1 MDSRLYSAATTGT
14 NLDLFNQFKHKLGD
28 EKAGSGD
35 TVLHVAS
42 QFGQLEVVKRI
53 LSLNQQL
60 LLESNVKYEYALHL
74 AARGG
79 HSSIVRELIHCAK
92 QMPPGPGD
100 IEKGSTDGEERAK
113 GKIMKSETYGNRYTP
128 LHEAVRSRHV
138 DVVKMLIEEDP
149 EYSYIPEYNREMQ
162 ETPLYLAARRG
173 FDELVEVI
181 LKKCKSPAYSGPNGK
196 TALHGAVISN
206 SKRCVV
212 LLLNWKTD
220 IVKEEDSNGQTPLH
234 FVAHLGY
241 ADLVSSLLLSDK
253 SVAYIK
259 DYESNTAIHIA
270 ANRGHVSVL
279 KEIMSQ
285 CPDSWNMEGCNN
297 QNILHMAVKHQQKN
311 VIEYIL
317 KECPIID
324 ALINQIDYD
333 GNTPLHLLSISNYS
347 LPQLILHP
355 MADKGVSNYDKMTPL
370 DLVTNNVDMPMAT
383 KNEIVEELKN
393 AGATVGL
400 PYQRNVKK
408 DGIFGEEKE
417 ENFEEERKKIWE
429 EAQTHVIVATLIAT
443 ITFAA
448 GFTMPGGFIQS
459 GSSHQGMAVLT
470 KSTAF
475 QAFIISDTIALVLST
490 SAIFMYF
497 FASRY
502 SDTER
507 IMGLVSAAFI
517 LNVFALLAMM
527 VAFVTGIY
535 AVLSNSLALAI
546 ATCVGYTLTG
556 PRLWSFVQEHSLCT
570 IDHIG
575 LDCCDVQKLFYL
587 INPNHIMNATVN
599 DNVVICYTVLPLSLE
614 SNEKDEYALHLA
626 SRGGHSSIVRELIN
640 CAKEMPP
647 GPGDIEKGCI
657 HRVEQ
662 AKDKI
667 MKSET
672 FTEGYTSL
680 HEAVRSRH
688 VDVVK
693 ILIDED
699 PETPILPSTSRTF
712 RRHHFSWLPEED
724 LKNWWT

>member
-1 MDSRLYSAATTGT
+1 MDSTFYSAATTGT
-14 NLDLFNQFKHKLGD
+14 DLDLFSQFKHKLGD
-28 EKAGSGD
+28 ERAESGD
-35 TVLHVAS
+35 TILHVAS
-42 QFGQLEVVKRI
+42 QFGQLEAVERI

-60 LLESNVKYEYALHL
+60 LLETNVKYEYALHL

-79 HSSIVRELIHCAK
+79 HSAIVRVLIDCAK

-100 IEKGSTDGEERAK
+100 IEKGSTDGEEPAK

-149 EYSYIPEYNREMQ
+149 EYSYTPHHQKELW

-173 FDELVEVI
+173 FDELVDVI
-181 LKKCKSPAYSGPNGK
+181 LQKCKSPAYSGPNGK

-206 SKRCVV
+206 SKRCAE
-212 LLLNWKTD
+212 LLSNWRSNLVSRK
-220 IVKEEDSNGQTPLH
+220 DSNGQTPLH

-241 ADLVSSLLLSDK
+241 ANLVSSLLLLDK
-253 SVAYIK
+253 SVAYIM
-259 DYESNTAIHIA
+259 DYEYNTAIYIA
-270 ANRGHVSVL
+270 AIRGHVSVL

-285 CPDSWNMEGCNN
+285 CPDSWNMVGCNY

-324 ALINQIDYD
+324 SMINQKDVD
-333 GNTPLHLLSISNYS
+333 GNTPLHLLCISNYS

-355 MADKGVSNYDKMTPL
+355 MADKGVSNNDKMTPL

-408 DGIFGEEKE
+408 DGIFGEEIKI
-417 ENFEEERKKIWE
+417 NFEEERKQIWE
-429 EAQTHVIVATLIAT
+429 TAQTHIIVATLIAT

-490 SAIFMYF
+490 SAIFIYF
-497 FASRY
+497 SASLYGDLELVLR
-502 SDTER
+502 
-507 IMGLVSAAFI
+507 LVSTAVI

-546 ATCVGYTLTG
+546 ATYWL
-556 PRLWSFVQEHSLCT
+556 
-570 IDHIG
+570 
-575 LDCCDVQKLFYL
+575 L
-587 INPNHIMNATVN
+587 IW
-599 DNVVICYTVLPLSLE
+599 Y
-614 SNEKDEYALHLA
+614 
-626 SRGGHSSIVRELIN
+626 
-640 CAKEMPP
+640 
-647 GPGDIEKGCI
+647 
-657 HRVEQ
+657 
-662 AKDKI
+662 
-667 MKSET
+667 
-672 FTEGYTSL
+672 
-680 HEAVRSRH
+680 
-688 VDVVK
+688 
-693 ILIDED
+693 
-699 PETPILPSTSRTF
+699 
-712 RRHHFSWLPEED
+712 
-724 LKNWWT
+724 

>member
-1 MDSRLYSAATTGT
+1 MNWRT
-14 NLDLFNQFKHKLGD
+14 NL
-28 EKAGSGD
+28 
-35 TVLHVAS
+35 
-42 QFGQLEVVKRI
+42 
-53 LSLNQQL
+53 
-60 LLESNVKYEYALHL
+60 
-74 AARGG
+74 
-79 HSSIVRELIHCAK
+79 
-92 QMPPGPGD
+92 
-100 IEKGSTDGEERAK
+100 
-113 GKIMKSETYGNRYTP
+113 
-128 LHEAVRSRHV
+128 
-138 DVVKMLIEEDP
+138 
-149 EYSYIPEYNREMQ
+149 
-162 ETPLYLAARRG
+162 
-173 FDELVEVI
+173 
-181 LKKCKSPAYSGPNGK
+181 
-196 TALHGAVISN
+196 
-206 SKRCVV
+206 
-212 LLLNWKTD
+212 
-220 IVKEEDSNGQTPLH
+220 VKEEDYNYQTPLH

-241 ADLVSSLLLSDK
+241 ADLVGSLLLLDK

-270 ANRGHVSVL
+270 VNRGHISVL

-285 CPDSWNMEGCNN
+285 CLNSWNMVGCNN

-317 KECPIID
+317 KECPKID
-324 ALINQIDYD
+324 ALINQEDDD
-333 GNTPLHLLSISNYS
+333 GNTPLHLLCISNYS

-408 DGIFGEEKE
+408 DGIFGEEKKE
-417 ENFEEERKKIWE
+417 TFEEKRKKIWE

-546 ATCVGYTLTG
+546 ATCLVGSCFFLVYIA
-556 PRLWSFVQEHSLCT
+556 VIVKSL
-570 IDHIG
+570 IYFFN
-575 LDCCDVQKLFYL
+575 LF
-587 INPNHIMNATVN
+587 
-599 DNVVICYTVLPLSLE
+599 LE
-614 SNEKDEYALHLA
+614 SL
-626 SRGGHSSIVRELIN
+626 
-640 CAKEMPP
+640 
-647 GPGDIEKGCI
+647 
-657 HRVEQ
+657 
-662 AKDKI
+662 
-667 MKSET
+667 
-672 FTEGYTSL
+672 F
-680 HEAVRSRH
+680 
-688 VDVVK
+688 
-693 ILIDED
+693 
-699 PETPILPSTSRTF
+699 
-712 RRHHFSWLPEED
+712 
-724 LKNWWT
+724 

>member
-1 MDSRLYSAATTGT
+1 MDLRLYSAATTGT
-14 NLDLFNQFKHKLGD
+14 NLDFFTQFKDKLGD
-28 EKAGSGD
+28 ERARAGSGD
-35 TVLHVAS
+35 TLLHAAS
-42 QFGQLEVVKRI
+42 QFGQLEAVKRI

-60 LLESNVKYEYALHL
+60 LLESNVKNEYALHL

-79 HSSIVRELIHCAK
+79 HSSIVRELIHRAK
-92 QMPPGPGD
+92 QMPPDPRD
-100 IEKGSTDGEERAK
+100 IEKGSTDGEEWAK
-113 GKIMKSETYGNRYTP
+113 GKIMKSETYRNGYTP
-128 LHEAVRSRHV
+128 LHKAVRSHHV

-149 EYSYIPEYNREMQ
+149 EYSYTPKKYIKESR

-173 FDELVEVI
+173 FDELVDMI
-181 LKKCKSPAYSGPNGK
+181 LKKCKSPACGGPNGK

-206 SKRCVV
+206 SKRCAE
-212 LLLNWKTD
+212 LLLNWRTNL
-220 IVKEEDSNGQTPLH
+220 VREEDYNYQTPLH
-234 FVAHLGY
+234 VVADLGY

-270 ANRGHVSVL
+270 ANRGHISVL

-285 CPDSWNMEGCNN
+285 CPNSWNMVGCNY

-324 ALINQIDYD
+324 ALINQEDYK
-333 GNTPLHLLSISNYS
+333 GNTPLHLLCMSNYS

-355 MADKGVSNYDKMTPL
+355 MADKGVSNYDIMTPL

-400 PYQRNVKK
+400 PYQRYVEKDNENPVVKDK
-408 DGIFGEEKE
+408 ESIFR
-417 ENFEEERKKIWE
+417 EERKKIWE
-429 EAQTHVIVATLIAT
+429 AAQTHILVTTLIAT

-459 GSSHQGMAVLT
+459 GSPHQGMAVLT

-490 SAIFMYF
+490 SAIFVYF
-497 FASRY
+497 VASIYRNTDRVY
-502 SDTER
+502 K
-507 IMGLVSAAFI
+507 LVEAGIF

-546 ATCVGYTLTG
+546 ATCLLGSCFFLVYIVTIVTMFNYNRIL
-556 PRLWSFVQEHSLCT
+556 RHLSF
-570 IDHIG
+570 
-575 LDCCDVQKLFYL
+575 
-587 INPNHIMNATVN
+587 
-599 DNVVICYTVLPLSLE
+599 
-614 SNEKDEYALHLA
+614 
-626 SRGGHSSIVRELIN
+626 
-640 CAKEMPP
+640 
-647 GPGDIEKGCI
+647 
-657 HRVEQ
+657 
-662 AKDKI
+662 
-667 MKSET
+667 
-672 FTEGYTSL
+672 
-680 HEAVRSRH
+680 
-688 VDVVK
+688 
-693 ILIDED
+693 
-699 PETPILPSTSRTF
+699 
-712 RRHHFSWLPEED
+712 
-724 LKNWWT
+724 